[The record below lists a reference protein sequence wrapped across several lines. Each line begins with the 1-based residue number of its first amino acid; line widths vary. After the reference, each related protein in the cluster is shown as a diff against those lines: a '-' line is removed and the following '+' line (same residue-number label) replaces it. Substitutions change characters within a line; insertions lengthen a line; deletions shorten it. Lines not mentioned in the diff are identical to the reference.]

1 MAKGRDPAKH
11 SKKDPAKPT
20 RAKAARPDTPAI
32 DPALAD
38 LLNPA
43 IGQGRAGVGSQ
54 TGIERNPSPLVA
66 QGREGGRE
74 AVQRSSTRAKN
85 AASFAQSLP
94 TPTPSP
100 SPQGEGEQRASG
112 LQPPPDNSFDRRAD
126 FANAHRA
133 RASVARGFG
142 EAPQQGYVGK
152 MPVPPGELDPDLAH
166 ALGIDEQDSAT
177 EENARNVITPDMGP
191 ARLRLARPVSGDIG
205 TVAGLASQQSLD
217 RLLREGRAEFREH
230 DGANKIWTPHRPP
243 RPEKSEGGR
252 QLVIKSDFDP
262 KGDQPQAIAEL
273 VEGVRRNDRTQVLL
287 GVTGSG
293 KTFTM
298 AKVIEETQRPAL
310 ILAPNKTLAA
320 QLYGEFKNFFPDNAV
335 EYFVSYYDYYQ
346 PEAYIPRTDTY
357 IEKDSSINEQ
367 IDRMRHSATRAL
379 LERDDV
385 IIVASVSCIYGIG
398 SVETYSAMT
407 FSLKRGER
415 LDQRALLADLVALQ
429 YKRSGGDF
437 YRGSF
442 RVRGDAIEIFPAH
455 YEDRAWR
462 VSLFGDEIESIHEF
476 DPLTGQKTDELEF
489 VKIYANS
496 HYVTPRPT
504 LLQAIAGIK
513 VELKQR
519 LDQLNAAGRLLEA
532 QRLEQRTLY
541 DLEMM
546 EATGACAGIENYS
559 RYLTGRKPGEP
570 PPTLFEYVPDNAL
583 VFVDE
588 SHVTVPQLGG
598 MYRGDFRRKATL
610 AEYGFRLPSC
620 MDNRPLRFEEWD
632 AMRPQT
638 AAVSATPGS
647 WELNESGGVFTE
659 QVIRPTGLID
669 PPVDVRPARTQVDDL
684 VGEVRAVAQKGYRAL
699 VTVLTKR
706 MAEDLTEYLHEQGI
720 RVRYM
725 HSDIDT
731 IERIEIIRDLRLG
744 AFDAL
749 VGINLLREGL
759 DIPECAL
766 VAILDADK
774 EGFLRSETS
783 LVQTIGRAA
792 RNIDGRVILYA
803 DAVTGSMERAMAE
816 TNRRREKQAAF
827 NTANGITPESIRKGI
842 GDILNSVYERDHVLI
857 AAGAG
862 DGGEFG
868 EAATIGHNFEA
879 VIADLETRMRAAAA
893 DLDFEEAAR
902 LRDEL
907 KRLRATELAV
917 IDDPTAKFLPA
928 PSPRARGE
936 GTGGLR
942 PPSFKQ
948 ERDAKHRDDEGAS
961 PPGSESRR
969 GKGKVHK
976 PALDEMGIA
985 LYHEVAPHRP
995 GQRNA
1000 PRKPTLDEMGPTVE
1014 SIPGKPALPAAGR
1027 SGPRS
1032 TLGRP
1037 GMRGGWKPRGR

>member
-1 MAKGRDPAKH
+1 MAKSPDKQKKP
-11 SKKDPAKPT
+11 KDPAKPT
-20 RAKAARPDTPAI
+20 RSKAHRPDSAPTG
-32 DPALAD
+32 DALEK
-38 LLNPA
+38 LLNPGIA
-43 IGQGRAGVGSQ
+43 AGRAGIGSG
-54 TGIERNPSPLVA
+54 T
-66 QGREGGRE
+66 
-74 AVQRSSTRAKN
+74 
-85 AASFAQSLP
+85 
-94 TPTPSP
+94 
-100 SPQGEGEQRASG
+100 G

-126 FANAHRA
+126 RAGEHTA
-133 RASVARGFG
+133 RASTPQGFKERPQSGYVARAPFAPAPDTPIDPELTQLRSG
-142 EAPQQGYVGK
+142 EAAEIV
-152 MPVPPGELDPDLAH
+152 ELTRGVTGASASND
-166 ALGIDEQDSAT
+166 ALE
-177 EENARNVITPDMGP
+177 
-191 ARLRLARPVSGDIG
+191 
-205 TVAGLASQQSLD
+205 
-217 RLLREGRAEFREH
+217 RLLREGRAEFRS
-230 DGANKIWTPHRPP
+230 GTWIPHRPP
-243 RPEKSEGGR
+243 RPEKSEGGV
-252 QLVIKSDFDP
+252 QLEFKSELEP
-262 KGDQPQAIAEL
+262 KGDQPQAIRDL
-273 VEGVRRNDRTQVLL
+273 VEGIKRNDRTQTLL

-298 AKVIEETQRPAL
+298 AKVIEATQRPAL
-310 ILAPNKTLAA
+310 VLAPNKTLAA
-320 QLYGEFKNFFPDNAV
+320 QLYGEFKSFFPDNAV

-407 FSLKRGER
+407 FTLKKGGRI
-415 LDQRALLADLVALQ
+415 DQRQLIADLVALQ
-429 YKRSGGDF
+429 YKRAADF
-437 YRGSF
+437 GRGTF
-442 RVRGDAIEIFPAH
+442 RVRGDCIEIFPAH

-462 VSLFGDEIESIHEF
+462 VQLFGDEIERIAEF
-476 DPLTGQKTDELEF
+476 DPLTGRETDELKF

-504 LLQAIAGIK
+504 LIQAMNSIKLELRERLQ
-513 VELKQR
+513 
-519 LDQLNAAGRLLEA
+519 QLMAAGRLLEA
-532 QRLEQRTLY
+532 QRLEQRTLF

-546 EATGACAGIENYS
+546 EATGSCAGIENYS

-588 SHVTVPQLGG
+588 SHVTIPQLGG

-632 AMRPQT
+632 MMRPQT
-638 AAVSATPGS
+638 LAVSATPGG
-647 WELNESGGVFTE
+647 WEIGESGGVFAE

-669 PPVDVRPARTQVDDL
+669 PPVDIRPARTQVDDL
-684 VGEVRAVAQKGYRAL
+684 VGEVRATAAKGYRSL

-783 LVQTIGRAA
+783 LIQTIGRAA
-792 RNIDGRVILYA
+792 RNVDGRVILYA
-803 DAVTGSMERAMAE
+803 DQVTGSMERAMAE
-816 TNRRREKQAAF
+816 TGRRREKQEEY
-827 NTANGITPESIRKGI
+827 NKANGITPASIKKNI
-842 GDILNSVYERDHVLI
+842 GDILASVYERDHVLI
-857 AAGAG
+857 ETDEASATG
-862 DGGEFG
+862 D
-868 EAATIGHNFEA
+868 AIAIGHNFET
-879 VIADLETRMRAAAA
+879 VLADMEKRMRAAAA

-902 LRDEL
+902 LRDEI

-917 IDDPTAKFLPA
+917 WEEPMAK
-928 PSPRARGE
+928 R
-936 GTGGLR
+936 
-942 PPSFKQ
+942 
-948 ERDAKHRDDEGAS
+948 
-961 PPGSESRR
+961 PGS
-969 GKGKVHK
+969 G
-976 PALDEMGIA
+976 
-985 LYHEVAPHRP
+985 
-995 GQRNA
+995 
-1000 PRKPTLDEMGPTVE
+1000 PRKPKLDEMGPGVE
-1014 SIPGKPALPAAGR
+1014 FIPGKASG
-1027 SGPRS
+1027 GPRS
-1032 TLGRP
+1032 TQGRG
-1037 GMRGGWKPRGR
+1037 GMRGGWKGKRR